1 MAGAGGAV
9 RQVVHQADVKPHQ
22 VAALAL
28 DTTCCGVVA
37 LDKQGQP
44 LRPALIWMDVRA
56 AQQAAQV
63 AASGTRH
70 CASIALVMARC
81 RQRG

>member
-22 VAALAL
+22 GRCPGAG
-28 DTTCCGVVA
+28 TCCGVVA
-37 LDKQGQP
+37 LEQQGQP
-44 LRPALIWMDVRA
+44 LRPALIRMDVRA

-81 RQRG
+81 RQSG